1 MKLTANLVF
10 WDEPAKDLYAWAKSI
25 GQLADRIVA
34 ADGPF
39 ALYPHDDVHS
49 SDVALAALRDGA
61 ADSGTELHL
70 LEGREWEGQVAK
82 RDAVIKASEPTD
94 WVFWSDADERI
105 VTCDKPAVLEA
116 LASND
121 SVDSYCIYRTTP
133 ANPEARWEPDSF
145 PGEREGQT
153 TILPRMYRYLDHM
166 AVVKQHWCYIGFK
179 GDKGIS
185 YWGPVETYLPAKQ
198 ADIPIDVLHFEH
210 LQTWR
215 SDEYRERQLDY
226 RSATADQVSRQ
237 GVES

>member
-10 WDEPAKDLYAWAKSI
+10 WDEPASVLYEWAHSI

-39 ALYPHDDVHS
+39 ALYPHDDVKS
-49 SDVALAALRDGA
+49 STVALAALRDGA
-61 ADSGTELHL
+61 KDSGTELHL

-105 VTCDKPAVLEA
+105 STIDRPAVLDV
-116 LASND
+116 LASTD
-121 SVDSYCIYRTTP
+121 SVDSYCVYRTTP
-133 ANPEARWEPDSF
+133 ANPEARWQPDSF

-153 TILPRMYRYLDHM
+153 TILPRIYRYHEQM
-166 AVVKQHWCYIGFK
+166 AVIKAHWCYIGFK
-179 GDKGIS
+179 NGRGIS
-185 YWGPVETYLPAKQ
+185 YWGPVDTYLPAKQ
-198 ADIPIDVLHFEH
+198 AEIPSESLHFEH

-215 SDEYRERQLDY
+215 SDAYREKQLDY
-226 RSATADQVSRQ
+226 RKATADQVSGQ